1 MLKKRMIK
9 SAILVGILVVGVM
22 FGKIAKA
29 DYNLI
34 VPQKPSGGTSVW
46 AQIVVAEWE
55 KHLGEKIN
63 LIYKPGARDQLGP
76 NEFQNTLRFDDKT
89 ILVSHGGNGISYL
102 MEPVD
107 YNYFDW
113 ESIGQMNL
121 NIIVG
126 ARDNADL
133 SNGPI
138 KFPSGSGMTPE
149 IMAIVMLLAGPNGD
163 VIQTWNEKIV
173 WVKGMSGSERRL
185 AFRRG
190 DLNATREN
198 PAAYKKHVTPV
209 IESGD
214 AITWFHHGLLNVDTG
229 KHDKDPN
236 FSEPTFEELFQS
248 MHGVEPSGDFYDAYK
263 LVKSWRDA
271 LQKAFWVNRGN
282 PNKDKLVDALNRM
295 INDPESIKAIEKNVG
310 KYEWRTGTDGDAAV
324 KTLKSFITPTALK
337 TLTDFGKNQ
346 LGYNTV
352 YKEQLTK

>member
-1 MLKKRMIK
+1 MLKKIIMALIIMTT
-9 SAILVGILVVGVM
+9 AAM
-22 FGKIAKA
+22 A

-63 LIYKPGARDQLGP
+63 LVYKPGARDQLGP
-76 NEFQNTLRFDDKT
+76 NEFQNTLRFDDHT

-102 MEPVD
+102 VEPVD
-107 YNYFDW
+107 YNYLDW

-126 ARDNADL
+126 ARKGADTV
-133 SNGPI
+133 NGPI

-149 IMAIVMLLAGPNGD
+149 VMAITMLLGGPDADYNK
-163 VIQTWNEKIV
+163 VFAEKIV

-185 AFRRG
+185 AFIRG

-198 PAAYKKHVTPV
+198 PAAYKKHVEPIV
-209 IESGD
+209 GKGD
-214 AITWFHHGLLNVDTG
+214 AYTWFHHGLLDVGTG
-229 KHDKDPN
+229 EHDKDPN
-236 FSEPTFEELFQS
+236 FTEPTFEALYES
-248 MHGVEPSGDFYDAYK
+248 THGVAPSGDFYDAYK

-271 LQKAFWVNRGN
+271 LQKAFWVNTGN
-282 PNKDKLVDALNRM
+282 PNKQKLVDALNKM
-295 INDPESIKAIEKNVG
+295 INDPESVAAIEQKVG
-310 KYEWRTGTDGDAAV
+310 KYEWRTGQQGDDAV
-324 KTLKSFITPTALK
+324 RTLKSFITPDALR
-337 TLTDFGKNQ
+337 TLVDFKSQQ

-352 YKEQLTK
+352 YKEELTK

>member
-1 MLKKRMIK
+1 MLKKTIMALI
-9 SAILVGILVVGVM
+9 VM
-22 FGKIAKA
+22 TTAAMA

-76 NEFQNTLRFDDKT
+76 NEFQNKLRFDDKT

-102 MEPVD
+102 VEPVE

-113 ESIGQMNL
+113 ESVGHMNL

-126 ARDNADL
+126 ARKNADVL
-133 SNGPI
+133 NGPI
-138 KFPSGSGMTPE
+138 KFPAGSGMTPE

-163 VIQTWNEKIV
+163 PVRTFNEQIT

-185 AFRRG
+185 AFIRG

-198 PAAYKKHVTPV
+198 PAAYKKHVMPI
-209 IESGD
+209 IEKKD
-214 AITWFHHGLLNVDTG
+214 AFTWFHHGLLNVETG

-236 FSEPTFEELFQS
+236 FREPTFEELYEEMWLTQ
-248 MHGVEPSGDFYDAYK
+248 PKGDFYDAYK

-271 LQKAFWVNRGN
+271 LQKAFWVNKGN
-282 PNKDKLVDALNRM
+282 PNRQKLVDSLNRM
-295 INDPESIKAIEKNVG
+295 IADPESVAAIEKKVG
-310 KYEWRTGTDGDAAV
+310 KYEWRTGAEGDAAV
-324 KTLKSFITPTALK
+324 RTLKSFITPGALK
-337 TLTDFGKNQ
+337 TLSDFGKNQ
-346 LGYNTV
+346 LGYNAV
-352 YKEQLTK
+352 YKEELTK

>member
-1 MLKKRMIK
+1 MLKKTIM
-9 SAILVGILVVGVM
+9 ALVLM
-22 FGKIAKA
+22 TTTALA

-76 NEFQNTLRFDDKT
+76 NEFQNTLRFDDRT

-107 YNYFDW
+107 YNYLDW

-126 ARDNADL
+126 AKKNADVL
-133 SNGPI
+133 KGPI
-138 KFPSGSGMTPE
+138 QFPAGSGMTPE
-149 IMAIVMLLAGPNGD
+149 IMAIVLLLTGPTGD
-163 VIQTWNEKIV
+163 PIRTFNEKIV

-185 AFRRG
+185 AFIRG

-198 PAAYKKHVTPV
+198 PAAYKKHVMPI
-209 IESGD
+209 IEKKD
-214 AITWFHHGLLNVDTG
+214 AFTWFHHGLLNVKTG
-229 KHDKDPN
+229 THDKDPN
-236 FSEPTFEELFQS
+236 FSEPTFEELYEE
-248 MHGVEPSGDFYDAYK
+248 MWLTTPSGDFYDAYK

-271 LQKAFWVNRGN
+271 LQKAFWVNKGN
-282 PNKDKLVDALNRM
+282 PNRQKLVDALNRM
-295 INDPESIKAIEKNVG
+295 INDPESVAAIEKKVG
-310 KYEWRTGTDGDAAV
+310 RYEWRTGEEGDAAV
-324 KTLKSFITPTALK
+324 RTLKSFITPGALK
-337 TLTDFGKNQ
+337 TLSDFGKNQ
-346 LGYNTV
+346 LGYNAI
-352 YKEQLTK
+352 YKEELTK

>member
-1 MLKKRMIK
+1 MLKKTIM
-9 SAILVGILVVGVM
+9 ALVLM
-22 FGKIAKA
+22 TTTALA

-76 NEFQNTLRFDDKT
+76 NEFQNKLRFDDKT

-102 MEPVD
+102 VEPVD
-107 YNYFDW
+107 YNYLDW

-126 ARDNADL
+126 VNKDADTT
-133 SNGPI
+133 NGPI

-149 IMAIVMLLAGPNGD
+149 IMAITMLLAGPNND
-163 VIQTWNEKIV
+163 PIKTFEDKIV
-173 WVKGMSGSERRL
+173 WVKGMKGSERRL
-185 AFRRG
+185 AFIRG

-198 PAAYKKHVTPV
+198 PAAYKKHVVPV
-209 IESGD
+209 IEKGN
-214 AITWFHHGLLNVDTG
+214 AYTWFHHGLLDAGTG
-229 KHDKDPN
+229 EHSKDPN
-236 FSEPTFEELFQS
+236 FTEPTFEELFEK
-248 MHGVEPSGDFYDAYK
+248 MHGVAPSGDFYDAYK

-271 LQKAFWVNRGN
+271 LQKAFWVNKGN
-282 PNKDKLVDALNRM
+282 PNKDKLVSSLNKM
-295 INDPESIKAIEKNVG
+295 IADPESVAAIEKKVG
-310 KYEWRTGTDGDAAV
+310 RYEWRTGQQGDDAV
-324 KTLKSFITPTALK
+324 KTLKSFITPKALR
-337 TLTDFGKNQ
+337 TLADFKSKQ

-352 YKEQLTK
+352 YKQELTK